1 MLSVQPQQTTTPP
14 ATPLTIPHATPL
26 FSPHELR
33 KPSHIQTCAHA
44 CVRSRATHAPHRSGC
59 HCRVHF
65 STRKM
70 EGKRP
75 PKTGSR
81 GWVSGEP
88 QAGNRRTAIRQN
100 WMSHTGRMTGQHHHP
115 PPNAFASRFHPAPK
129 TPNSQGKQDRMLPSI
144 TPPATLLTLPHTT
157 LLSSPHELRKP
168 SHIQTCARA
177 CVRSRATHSKARSG
191 CHCPQPPVGLNTVT
205 VQFHIPTDFEGGAE
219 CISAPGRWKG
229 KGHRRL
235 GAESG

>member
-14 ATPLTIPHATPL
+14 ATPLTIPHATL
-26 FSPHELR
+26 LSSPHKLQ
-33 KPSHIQTCAHA
+33 KTFPHPDVCS
-44 CVRSRATHAPHRSGC
+44 CVRALARDTRDTQVWVPLPSAFQHPEDGREKATKDWEQRVGVRGTASGQQENSNLPELDEPHRT
-59 HCRVHF
+59 HD
-65 STRKM
+65 
-70 EGKRP
+70 
-75 PKTGSR
+75 
-81 GWVSGEP
+81 
-88 QAGNRRTAIRQN
+88 RTTPH
-100 WMSHTGRMTGQHHHP
+100 HT
-115 PPNAFASRFHPAPK
+115 PNAFASRFHPAPK

-144 TPPATLLTLPHTT
+144 TPPATLLTLPHAT
-157 LLSSPHELRKP
+157 LLSSPHELQKP

>member
-1 MLSVQPQQTTTPP
+1 MGDYPPTLSHGAHTQPH
-14 ATPLTIPHATPL
+14 LTR
-26 FSPHELR
+26 EMRR
-33 KPSHIQTCAHA
+33 KPKD
-44 CVRSRATHAPHRSGC
+44 RWKAPASEKEGEQGGC
-59 HCRVHF
+59 T
-65 STRKM
+65 S
-70 EGKRP
+70 
-75 PKTGSR
+75 
-81 GWVSGEP
+81 
-88 QAGNRRTAIRQN
+88 
-100 WMSHTGRMTGQHHHP
+100 MSLC
-115 PPNAFASRFHPAPK
+115 S
-129 TPNSQGKQDRMLPSI
+129 
-144 TPPATLLTLPHTT
+144 
-157 LLSSPHELRKP
+157 LSSPSRPLLLLLPHSLSPMPPSSLAPTNSEKP